1 MAEEQEH
8 AEEREDER
16 EQREHQE
23 QRYHV
28 SGTVTGT
35 DGAPLAHARVV
46 VWWQQLRT
54 RTELAAG
61 ETNRQGHYRLSY
73 ALSKARAQPLL
84 VVIEARSEHLD
95 APLFSPPTKAQPE
108 LTVDLAVGPADHSEW
123 AMLTT
128 AIEPLLNGV
137 KLDEL
142 VEDKTHQDLTFL
154 ASELGKDTET
164 LMRIA
169 VAVRLQDAFEL
180 PAPAFYAFLR
190 QRVPA
195 ALPSPLLDASQSF
208 TLIGPLVQNIGSL
221 IFALSA
227 DVQTQTLTAAVALEL
242 IGPQFT
248 DQIPALVAELQ
259 SHRATDLL
267 GQPYLV
273 GSSTLSELLDAGA
286 IAQPQQQAF
295 ATALAT
301 NTQSMRNFWRT
312 LGSGKSGLTM
322 QQASTIERT
331 LSVGA
336 FVKNYAPLVQA
347 LVGRFAEG
355 TYTTLPD
362 LARLSVQDWIDLVNQ
377 AGAPPS
383 IDAAGSATPAE
394 VFARVIYTR
403 VTRAYPTAA
412 LAGRIGSS
420 DVVPEPVRQP
430 LTTFFTNNPQL
441 ELVKDN
447 IAAYLAAHGEQAFNG
462 IGAEQQAAVVNHA
475 RRFQRVLRVAPKP
488 DVAETLLTVGIGSA
502 TEIHALGEQQ
512 FFSQAVGAGLTKPEA
527 NAVYRAAAERYGS
540 LVSLYMQ
547 LNRDSIG
554 LWPQAIGDTSTLNQP
569 VSEAINRDQSL
580 ATLFGSEDYC
590 ATDDCTSILSPA
602 AYLCDLLLWLR
613 NHRQGSRTALD
624 VLDARRPDVRHLLL
638 NCPNTETELPYVDL
652 VNELLAD
659 AISPPIDALAT
670 SYVQR
675 ALQDGTTYYY
685 IVTAVNSVGEGA
697 ASAQV
702 SATPAA
708 AAAAPPAPTGLTAT
722 PGDGQNTIAWSPV
735 GGATSYNVYWAT
747 AAGVTPATG
756 TRIANATAPLLHTG
770 LMDGTGYFYVVTAV
784 NAIGE
789 GAASTEVNA
798 TPVAPVSPPA
808 APTGLT
814 VTTGD
819 TALTISWDPVSGASS
834 YDLYWSTGPGVTPA
848 NGTRIPGATSP
859 YLQTAL
865 INGETYHYVVTAV
878 NAIGEGPASAETTG
892 TPAVPA
898 GGPAAPTGVTALS
911 GDGQVTLSLEPGG
924 GRH

>member
-1 MAEEQEH
+1 MAEEHEH
-8 AEEREDER
+8 AEAREDER
-16 EQREHQE
+16 EDQRDERERQE

-28 SGTVTGT
+28 SGTVTGA
-35 DGAPLAHARVV
+35 DGAPLAHTRVI
-46 VWWQQLRT
+46 VWRQQLRT
-54 RTELAAG
+54 RTELAAS
-61 ETNRQGHYRLSY
+61 ETNRHGQYRLRY
-73 ALSKARAQPLL
+73 PPPKGGQPLM
-84 VVIEARSEHLD
+84 VVIEAQSERLD
-95 APLFSPPTKAQPE
+95 APLFSPPTKAQQE
-108 LTVDLAVGPADHSEW
+108 LVIDLAVAPADHSEW
-123 AMLTT
+123 AMLTR
-128 AIEPLLNGV
+128 AVEPLLDGV

-169 VAVRLQDAFEL
+169 LAARLEDAFEL

-195 ALPSPLLDASQSF
+195 ALPSPLLGASQSF

-227 DVQTQTLTAAVALEL
+227 DLQTQTLTAAVALEL

-248 DQIPALVAELQ
+248 DQIPALVAQLQ
-259 SHRATDLL
+259 SHRTTDLL

-273 GSSTLSELLDAGA
+273 GSSTLSELLDAGG
-286 IAQPQQQAF
+286 IAKPKQQAF

-312 LGSGKSGLTM
+312 LGSGKSGLTV

-336 FVKNYAPLVQA
+336 FVKNYAPLVQT

-362 LARLSVQDWIDLVNQ
+362 LARLSVQDWIELVNQ
-377 AGAPPS
+377 VGAPPS

-420 DVVPEPVRQP
+420 DFAPEPARQP

-441 ELVKDN
+441 ELVKDS

-462 IGAEQQAAVVNHA
+462 IGADQQPAVVNHA

-488 DVAETLLTVGIGSA
+488 DVAETLLTLGIGSA
-502 TEIHALGEQQ
+502 SEIHALGEQQ
-512 FFSQAVGAGLTKPEA
+512 FFNRAIAAGLTKPEA
-527 NAVYRAAAERYGS
+527 NAVYRAATERYGS

-554 LWPQAIGDTSTLNQP
+554 LWPQAIGDTSTLNRP

-580 ATLFGSEDYC
+580 ATLFGSQDYC
-590 ATDDCTSILSPA
+590 AADDCTSILSPA

-613 NHRQGSRTALD
+613 NHRQGSRTTLD
-624 VLDARRPDVRHLLL
+624 VLDDRRPDIRHLLL

-670 SYVQR
+670 SYEQK

-685 IVTAVNSVGEGA
+685 ILTAVNSVGEGA

-702 SATPAA
+702 SATPRRR
-708 AAAAPPAPTGLTAT
+708 PPPRRHRPESRRH
-722 PGDGQNTIAWSPV
+722 PGMG
-735 GGATSYNVYWAT
+735 
-747 AAGVTPATG
+747 G
-756 TRIANATAPLLHTG
+756 TRSP
-770 LMDGTGYFYVVTAV
+770 
-784 NAIGE
+784 
-789 GAASTEVNA
+789 GAR
-798 TPVAPVSPPA
+798 SPARP
-808 APTGLT
+808 PTT
-814 VTTGD
+814 
-819 TALTISWDPVSGASS
+819 
-834 YDLYWSTGPGVTPA
+834 STGRPPRA
-848 NGTRIPGATSP
+848 
-859 YLQTAL
+859 
-865 INGETYHYVVTAV
+865 
-878 NAIGEGPASAETTG
+878 
-892 TPAVPA
+892 
-898 GGPAAPTGVTALS
+898 
-911 GDGQVTLSLEPGG
+911 
-924 GRH
+924 